1 MIKKNHLIMEYL
13 WNGIFM
19 EWNIYGMEYLW
30 NGIFMEL
37 NIYGILII

>member
-1 MIKKNHLIMEYL
+1 MEYL

-30 NGIFMEL
+30 NGIFMEW